1 MLRPSEAVTVPPAHV
16 RVITT
21 AAELQAAS
29 VEGAQDI
36 EIRAHLDLSGLK
48 RFDNPALSAIPE
60 YETNVPQALLYTH
73 GIMRSMRVRALT
85 WHLRVSSVFIYRL

>member
-1 MLRPSEAVTVPPAHV
+1 MPPAQV
-16 RVITT
+16 RVVTT

-36 EIRAHLDLSGLK
+36 EIRTHLDLSSLK
-48 RFDNPALSAIPE
+48 RLDNPALSAIPE
-60 YETNVPQALLYTH
+60 DEISGPQALLYTH

-85 WHLRVSSVFIYRL
+85 WHLRVSCR